1 MTPAQDKQRIAE
13 LVEWV
18 IEAMEEAGTVTSR
31 AMMGG
36 HTLYCEGVTF
46 AIVAKGQIWFKSDA
60 ETDAE
65 WEAAGCEKFTYEREG
80 KLATMNYRLA
90 PDDVYDY
97 PEELRRWAEVGLVA
111 GRGAAARKKP
121 RKPKQS

>member
-1 MTPAQDKQRIAE
+1 MSTTQEKQRAAE

-18 IEAMEEAGTVTSR
+18 VESMEEAGAITSR

-36 HTLYCEGVTF
+36 HTLYCDGVPF
-46 AIVAKGQIWFKSDA
+46 GIVARGEIWFKSNS

-65 WEAAGCEKFTYEREG
+65 WDAAACQKFTYDRDG
-80 KLATMNYRLA
+80 KVATMNYRRA

-97 PEELRRWAEVGLVA
+97 PEELRRWAELGLVA
-111 GRGAAARKKP
+111 GRSAAAKKKP
-121 RKPKQS
+121 KRSMVD

>member
-1 MTPAQDKQRIAE
+1 MSTSQDNQRAAE

-18 IEAMEEAGTVTSR
+18 VDAMEEAGAVTSR

-36 HTLYCEGVTF
+36 HTLYCDGVTF
-46 AIVAKGQIWFKSDA
+46 AIVAQGQIWFKSDA

-80 KLATMNYRLA
+80 KTASMNYRLA
-90 PDDVYDY
+90 PGDVYDY
-97 PEELRRWAEVGLVA
+97 PEELRRWAELGLVA
-111 GRGAAARKKP
+111 GRRAAAKKKP
-121 RKPKQS
+121 RKMKGS

>member
-1 MTPAQDKQRIAE
+1 MSTTQDKQRAAE

-18 IEAMEEAGTVTSR
+18 VDAMKEAGTVTSR

-36 HTLYCEGVTF
+36 HTLYCDGVTF
-46 AIVAKGQIWFKSDA
+46 AIVAKGQIWFKGDA

-65 WEAAGCEKFTYEREG
+65 WDAAGCAKFTYDRDG
-80 KLATMNYRLA
+80 KTATMNYRLA

-97 PEELRRWAEVGLVA
+97 PEELRRWAELGLVA
-111 GRGAAARKKP
+111 GRRAAARKKP
-121 RKPKQS
+121 RAPI